1 MWVVPFE
8 FVGTRE
14 IVNQLRVGYTEN
26 ANAKQSNQAHDVFE
40 TEHNT
45 KVNKQL

>member
-1 MWVVPFE
+1 MRIVSFE

-14 IVNQLRVGYTEN
+14 IVNQLRVGNTEN